1 MRMVTK
7 LMLAAELSRRAQ
19 WYCGNY
25 CKPGYNARGFSR
37 EMTVLFMLSYLFLII
52 SNVVLDLAR
61 GLNVIWLGS
70 FRLSSTRTQ

>member
-1 MRMVTK
+1 MMRMVTK

-37 EMTVLFMLSYLFLII
+37 EMAVLFMSSYLFSMI
-52 SNVVLDLAR
+52 SNVVLDLA
-61 GLNVIWLGS
+61 GASNVVWLGS
-70 FRLSSTRTQ
+70 F